1 MRLCK
6 ATFYAG
12 LACAFLIAVSAPAQ
26 AGPIVVHSDSGGGSA
41 DVIGTATGATVNTA
55 GFADTI
61 TEINGSSVSIPLSF
75 GVNLVDKGGVFSG
88 TGTKSIGTTPSN
100 ALIHFLITGASISGT
115 GNDTLVIDG
124 KINAVPVNA
133 LPGYDFSHMLNGSVV
148 ITVEKTGTDFTTVLG
163 HKGVTANNAG
173 LSLQQSAVPEPAS
186 IALLGIGMTGLLAF
200 RRLFKRTSVV

>member
-1 MRLCK
+1 M
-6 ATFYAG
+6 
-12 LACAFLIAVSAPAQ
+12 
-26 AGPIVVHSDSGGGSA
+26 
-41 DVIGTATGATVNTA
+41 
-55 GFADTI
+55 
-61 TEINGSSVSIPLSF
+61 SIPLSF

-148 ITVEKTGTDFTTVLG
+148 ITFEKTGTDFTTVLG
-163 HKGVTANNAG
+163 HHGVSANTR
-173 LSLQQSAVPEPAS
+173 LSIQESAVPEPAS

-200 RRLFKRTSVV
+200 LRLFKRISVG